1 MVFYSRLLGSNILI
15 NITITFF
22 RYCIPPRFMRRF
34 ERLADG
40 LFPQLKKECPA
51 FLRHKVCKQG
61 RFDFGAVCRLV
72 RDVPVIQAHFT
83 DKLYLYDKT
92 NQRAFYLT

>member
-1 MVFYSRLLGSNILI
+1 MVFPSRLLV
-15 NITITFF
+15 TIKSLNMTIKYF

-51 FLRHKVCKQG
+51 FLRHKVCKL
-61 RFDFGAVCRLV
+61 DS
-72 RDVPVIQAHFT
+72 D
-83 DKLYLYDKT
+83 
-92 NQRAFYLT
+92 

>member
-1 MVFYSRLLGSNILI
+1 MVFPSRLLV
-15 NITITFF
+15 TIKSLNMTIKCF

-51 FLRHKVCKQG
+51 FLRHKVCKL
-61 RFDFGAVCRLV
+61 DS
-72 RDVPVIQAHFT
+72 D
-83 DKLYLYDKT
+83 
-92 NQRAFYLT
+92 